1 MKTIDLTRNP
11 DPVRALQNAVL
22 GIDGVKQNP
31 PGTKIV
37 YLQQETTWELWRS
50 PVAKEAYRLY
60 EIGACHL
67 VQEIVSD
74 SPRVYN
80 YIAEV
85 R

>member
-1 MKTIDLTRNP
+1 MIDLTKNP
-11 DPVRALQNAVL
+11 DPVRALRNAVL
-22 GIDGVKQNP
+22 GIDGTPQNE

-50 PVAKEAYRLY
+50 DVAKEAYRLY
-60 EIGACHL
+60 EFGACHL

-80 YIAEV
+80 YIVVV

>member
-1 MKTIDLTRNP
+1 MIDLTQNP

-31 PGTKIV
+31 PNTKII
-37 YLQQETTWELWRS
+37 YRTSESSWELWRD
-50 PVAKEAYRLY
+50 PAAVEAYRLY
-60 EIGACHL
+60 EMGKVHL

-80 YIAEV
+80 YIVVV